1 MRRSGVRSPLN
12 RGRKLSAT
20 CARKIKKIGIESSED
35 SLAKDFAA
43 GGVMAKAYWDSF
55 LFVFNPDIVLNESKW
70 EIGKVGSDEAE
81 IVLQYKKSEKPAVL
95 KLFKE
100 DNAWK
105 LGLDESFGA
114 RGLSPF

>member
-1 MRRSGVRSPLN
+1 MHLRSNRRTDH
-12 RGRKLSAT
+12 GRA
-20 CARKIKKIGIESSED
+20 
-35 SLAKDFAA
+35 
-43 GGVMAKAYWDSF
+43 VP
-55 LFVFNPDIVLNESKW
+55 VPDIVLNESKW

>member
-1 MRRSGVRSPLN
+1 
-12 RGRKLSAT
+12 
-20 CARKIKKIGIESSED
+20 
-35 SLAKDFAA
+35 
-43 GGVMAKAYWDSF
+43 
-55 LFVFNPDIVLNESKW
+55 
-70 EIGKVGSDEAE
+70 
-81 IVLQYKKSEKPAVL
+81 VL